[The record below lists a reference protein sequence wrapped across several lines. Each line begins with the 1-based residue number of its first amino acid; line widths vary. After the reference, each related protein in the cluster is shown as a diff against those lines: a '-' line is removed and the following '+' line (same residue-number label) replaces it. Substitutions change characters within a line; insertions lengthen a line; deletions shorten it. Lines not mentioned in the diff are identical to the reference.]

1 MKLRHIRIE
10 NFKRF
15 ENFELDMTSSGVAEK
30 LKLVLGDNGSG
41 KSSLLQAIALPI
53 SMAMDNVRE
62 VNSFDWVGFVGGRY
76 NAGGEPFISLEL
88 EFDDDELTA
97 TAEIAQAWDSSR
109 PQYQRDERPFQAPG
123 HSKVVRLELRGS
135 RLTAAT
141 SEEMFQF
148 KGRSYAKRLMKTGV
162 NVRDQFQH
170 LPGLFWFDQYR
181 NIGSARHD
189 GEDDSMN
196 GRQSFDIG
204 VSKLRKY
211 LIGWYFQKRS
221 GKGTSPYYI
230 DLLEERFSKIFPGRK
245 FLGVEPMPG
254 VDSPTSEDFYFL
266 LKDSD
271 KNQYD
276 IEEMS
281 AGEQAVLP
289 ILYEFI
295 RQRVGKSL
303 VLIDEV
309 DLNLHPPAAQ
319 LFAGQL
325 LKIAPDCQFIV
336 TTHSEAVTTVFAP
349 DEIVRLEGGR
359 LCL

>member
-1 MKLRHIRIE
+1 MKLRKVQIE

-15 ENFELDMTSSGVAEK
+15 DELELDFTADGSAEK
-30 LKLVLGDNGSG
+30 LKLILGDNGSG
-41 KSSLLQAIALPI
+41 KSTLLQAIALPL
-53 SMAMDNVRE
+53 SMAME
-62 VNSFDWVGFVGGRY
+62 VIHEVPDFDWVGFLPGRY
-76 NAGGEPFISLEL
+76 NVGGEPFIRLEI
-88 EFDDDELTA
+88 EFDDDELEA
-97 TAEIAQAWDSSR
+97 TASIAKEWDESR
-109 PQYQRDERPFQAPG
+109 PQFVRDERPFHPPG
-123 HSKVVRLELRGS
+123 NSSIVHLELRGNHLS
-135 RLTAAT
+135 ARS

-148 KGRSYAKRLMKTGV
+148 KGRSYARRLMRTGG
-162 NVRDQFQH
+162 NVREQFHQ

-181 NIGSARHD
+181 NLGSAKH
-189 GEDDSMN
+189 EFDSDSIG

-221 GKGTSPYYI
+221 AKGEQPFSI
-230 DLLEERFSKIFPGRK
+230 DLLEQRFAQIFPGHK

-266 LKDSD
+266 LRDAE

-295 RQRVGKSL
+295 RQRIGKSL

-325 LKIAPDCQFIV
+325 LKIASDCQFIV
-336 TTHSEAVTTVFAP
+336 TTHSEAVTNVFAR

>member
-1 MKLRHIRIE
+1 MKLRRIQIE

-15 ENFELDMTSSGVAEK
+15 DEFDLDLTSNGAAEK

-41 KSSLLQAIALPI
+41 KSTFLQAIALPL
-53 SMAMDNVRE
+53 SMAMEVVRDVTDFE
-62 VNSFDWVGFVGGRY
+62 WVGFVPGRY
-76 NAGGEPFISLEL
+76 NVGGEPLIRLDV
-88 EFDDDELTA
+88 EFDDDELEA
-97 TAEIAQAWDSSR
+97 TASIAEQWDQSR
-109 PQYQRDERPFQAPG
+109 PQFMRDEKPFHAPG
-123 HSKVVRLELRGS
+123 TSKVVRLELKGN
-135 RLTAAT
+135 RLSASSA
-141 SEEMFQF
+141 EEMYQF
-148 KGRSYAKRLMKTGV
+148 KGRSYARRLMKTGV
-162 NVRDQFQH
+162 DVRDQFQS

-181 NIGSARHD
+181 NLGSARHEPEEN
-189 GEDDSMN
+189 GLG
-196 GRQSFDIG
+196 GRQSYDIG

-221 GKGTSPYYI
+221 EKGEKPYNI
-230 DLLEERFSKIFPGRK
+230 DLLEERFAKVFPGRK

-254 VDSPTSEDFYFL
+254 IDSPTSDDFYFL
-266 LKDSD
+266 LRDAE
-271 KNQYD
+271 KNTYD

-281 AGEQAVLP
+281 AGEQAVMP

-295 RQRVGKSL
+295 RQRIGKSL

-319 LFAGQL
+319 LFASQL
-325 LKIAPDCQFIV
+325 LRIAPDCQFIV

-349 DEIVRLEGGR
+349 DEIIRLQGGR

>member
-1 MKLRHIRIE
+1 MKLRHIQIE

-15 ENFELDMTSSGVAEK
+15 EDFELDMTSSGAAEQ

-41 KSSLLQAIALPI
+41 KSTLLQAIALPL
-53 SMAMDNVRE
+53 SMAMEVVRE
-62 VNSFDWVGFVGGRY
+62 VTDFDWVGFLPGRY
-76 NAGGEPFISLEL
+76 NAGGEPYIKLEVEFDNDEL
-88 EFDDDELTA
+88 EA
-97 TAEIAQAWDSSR
+97 TAAIAKEWDESR
-109 PQYQRDERPFQAPG
+109 PQYVRDDRPFQAPG
-123 HSKVVRLELRGS
+123 HSKVVKLELRGS
-135 RLTAAT
+135 RLSAGT

-148 KGRSYAKRLMKTGV
+148 KGRSYARRLMRTGV
-162 NVRDQFQH
+162 DVRGQFQH

-181 NIGSARHD
+181 NLGSARHD
-189 GEDDSMN
+189 WEEDAMS

-221 GKGTSPYYI
+221 NKGDTPYFI
-230 DLLEERFSKIFPGRK
+230 DLLEQRFSQVFPGRK

-254 VDSPTSEDFYFL
+254 IDSPTSEDFYFL
-266 LKDSD
+266 LKDPD